1 MGTTVRIDEQVGG
14 RSAGACPVCGFEPTS
29 LDAEQ
34 AAAVVRSLPLRFT
47 EVLASVAARDDDELS
62 RRLPTDGWS
71 ALEHVGHVRDVLHA
85 LDVRMQRVQR
95 EDRPVIPATPQ
106 TPPGGANDQGP
117 GVVLACLRH
126 NAGNLAGTLAG
137 LGGRD
142 WHRTGVRLGGEVTA
156 LDLAREAVHTGLHH
170 LALVER
176 GLTELA
182 EGRPVS

>member
-1 MGTTVRIDEQVGG
+1 MRTDEKVGD
-14 RSAGACPVCGFEPTS
+14 RSSGSCPVCGFDPSSVGPDEA
-29 LDAEQ
+29 L
-34 AAAVVRSLPLRFT
+34 AAVRSIPRRFADL
-47 EVLASVAARDDDELS
+47 LAALGAEAEEELS
-62 RRLPTDGWS
+62 RRLPDRGWS

-126 NAGNLAGTLAG
+126 NAANLASTLAG

-142 WHRTGVRLGGEVTA
+142 WVRTGVRLGGEVST
-156 LDLAREAVHTGLHH
+156 LDLAREAVHAAAHH

-176 GLTELA
+176 GMA
-182 EGRPVS
+182 GNPGKRPVS